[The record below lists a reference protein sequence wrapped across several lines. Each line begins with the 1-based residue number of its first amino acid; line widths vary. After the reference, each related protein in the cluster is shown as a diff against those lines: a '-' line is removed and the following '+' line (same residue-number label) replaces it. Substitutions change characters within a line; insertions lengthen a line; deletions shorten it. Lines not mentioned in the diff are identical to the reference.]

1 MDGGKSWP
9 RAGHGAAAAGDAEA
23 PAHHLLIAGTGRAGT
38 SFLVRYLSALG
49 LDTNLARRGDNA
61 VWDDR
66 ANAGLEDLLLPDPS
80 RLPYVVKS
88 PWTHEFIEELLH
100 CGKVRLD
107 AVILPM
113 RDLVEAA
120 ASRATLEMQAAHREL
135 PWMARLEHTWESFR
149 HTAGG
154 IVYSMSP
161 IDQARLLAVGFH
173 RILERLVQADV
184 PVVLMS
190 FPRFVED
197 ADYLFDK
204 LAPVLGAGV
213 SRDAARQAHAALA
226 DPAKVRVGRE
236 LQSATE
242 AAPGLTLRGPSL
254 VQLDRAALARTLTE
268 TRRQVET
275 ITEARLHADQ
285 KRDELAQDSSGR
297 PPPCG
302 ISRRRKRRSS
312 SSSCRRHGQPTP
324 CAWRSAT
331 APSMPT
337 HWPGRRMRCGR
348 NWPPCGHPW
357 PPPWPKRPPSRT
369 GLAAS
374 RPARAGKSRPP
385 RNGWSRAFPGWPG
398 CSVTGS
404 DAGRPA
410 GLVLR
415 RARPPAPPRPPR
427 TPPSRSEHEQPQPDR
442 GHAGAAAGDGPP
454 APRGRDARGIEQH
467 GHHMVTFQ
475 HGQKAPFS
483 RNACHVPYRFC
494 ALWTPQDRH
503 DRDPDN
509 VHRASG
515 CAQGAWCA
523 LSANRQQ

>member
-173 RILERLVQADV
+173 RILEQLVQADV

-285 KRDELAQDSSGR
+285 KRDELAQDLERATATVRNIGAQKAAVEQQLLQATRTADTMRVEISHRAQHADTLAREADALRAELAALRASLATALAETAAIADRLGGIEASTSWRVATTAQRLVTRVPGLARMLRHGLGRR
-297 PPPCG
+297 PPG
-302 ISRRRKRRSS
+302 
-312 SSSCRRHGQPTP
+312 
-324 CAWRSAT
+324 
-331 APSMPT
+331 
-337 HWPGRRMRCGR
+337 
-348 NWPPCGHPW
+348 
-357 PPPWPKRPPSRT
+357 
-369 GLAAS
+369 
-374 RPARAGKSRPP
+374 
-385 RNGWSRAFPGWPG
+385 
-398 CSVTGS
+398 
-404 DAGRPA
+404 
-410 GLVLR
+410 
-415 RARPPAPPRPPR
+415 
-427 TPPSRSEHEQPQPDR
+427 
-442 GHAGAAAGDGPP
+442 
-454 APRGRDARGIEQH
+454 
-467 GHHMVTFQ
+467 
-475 HGQKAPFS
+475 
-483 RNACHVPYRFC
+483 
-494 ALWTPQDRH
+494 
-503 DRDPDN
+503 
-509 VHRASG
+509 
-515 CAQGAWCA
+515 
-523 LSANRQQ
+523 